1 MTQRQEVLDGNPV
14 SFAEALDRSDDIL
27 HKIDLPDKQRKFK
40 DFLTDHKKEIEGLVK
55 LHRNSRDADMLK
67 SSGWTYGRHSVCIP
81 VRVKSNPTTIHSIF
95 RVPLPYRVGEE
106 RRPGNADEK
115 VRCEVATYLWIRENC
130 PEIPIPHLYGYGF
143 QRGGS
148 FVDHAEFEPN
158 ERSRWRTGQRFP
170 RWFGRPP
177 KLPFVERESPNQFG
191 IAYMVVDEITK
202 GNKLSDL
209 LDAILDVPYRRKNFF
224 DDLAD
229 IMLRLRS
236 APMDRIGS
244 LTVREDTVSI
254 ANRPF
259 TKHLA
264 AWDSEGIPTIPREE
278 TFKTVESYIMA
289 LLECHDNAIRRQGNA
304 IRHLA
309 DGQSQL
315 SNILM
320 MRALFNQFTDKR
332 YRKGPFVLTLTN
344 LTTHN
349 IMVDRHGHITSL
361 INLNW
366 ACSLPVEMLT
376 PPYWLV
382 DLAADDIDYA
392 NLIDDFLDSLR
403 AREKVF
409 PDYHHDSNAASLPA
423 I

>member
-1 MTQRQEVLDGNPV
+1 
-14 SFAEALDRSDDIL
+14 
-27 HKIDLPDKQRKFK
+27 
-40 DFLTDHKKEIEGLVK
+40 
-55 LHRNSRDADMLK
+55 
-67 SSGWTYGRHSVCIP
+67 
-81 VRVKSNPTTIHSIF
+81 
-95 RVPLPYRVGEE
+95 
-106 RRPGNADEK
+106 
-115 VRCEVATYLWIRENC
+115 
-130 PEIPIPHLYGYGF
+130 
-143 QRGGS
+143 
-148 FVDHAEFEPN
+148 
-158 ERSRWRTGQRFP
+158 
-170 RWFGRPP
+170 
-177 KLPFVERESPNQFG
+177 
-191 IAYMVVDEITK
+191 MVVDEVTK

-244 LTVREDTVSI
+244 LTVRDETVRI

-392 NLIDDFLDSLR
+392 NLINDFLDSLR

-409 PDYHHDSNAASLPA
+409 PDYHHDSNAAVMQSCLENGTFWYLRTLTSPDRVCELFRQHIQVRYSVEGCNHPAFERLASRYWCREAERFIRRRIQDRHVYCGRLRAHYQPNSLGSPRWRCQKTVLRDLRA
-423 I
+423 WDSPGSSRYDVMML